1 MFSQNPFTGPGT
13 GSFVTHTLEFLVI
26 LGVCLLLGALLY
38 HFATTARRRRLR
50 TALAEVNQLRAEAA
64 SLSQRLATAEENL
77 ARAREDLAAAA
88 GQLARNQE
96 HEAEAAPQITETV
109 QALRAQQETL
119 AGEVAGL
126 RRELGQLS
134 VIPPAPKPQA

>member
-1 MFSQNPFTGPGT
+1 MFSQSPFAGPGT
-13 GSFVTHTLEFLVI
+13 GGFVTHTLEFLVI
-26 LGVCLLLGALLY
+26 LGVALLLGALLY
-38 HFATTARRRRLR
+38 HLATNSRRRRTRAL
-50 TALAEVNQLRAEAA
+50 LAELTLLRDEAA
-64 SLSQRLATAEENL
+64 GLSQRLTAAEENL

-96 HEAEAAPQITETV
+96 HDAAATPQLNESV

-126 RRELGQLS
+126 RRDLGQLA
-134 VIPPAPKPQA
+134 VIPPAARTEA